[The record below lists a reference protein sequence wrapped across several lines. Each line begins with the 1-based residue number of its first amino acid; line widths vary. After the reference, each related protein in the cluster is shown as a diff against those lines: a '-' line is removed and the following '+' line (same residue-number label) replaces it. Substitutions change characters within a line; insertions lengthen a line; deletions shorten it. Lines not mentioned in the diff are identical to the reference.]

1 MRLESG
7 PATSSSGNWIILVA
21 MIAAFGA
28 VVGAIFELNREG
40 EKYAEPFVRQ
50 DALRIVIET
59 ELAGVVDAW
68 LHEYAAEQELSLERV
83 YRTGEGLDACLQ
95 SGQADG
101 QVLDAYLLASERLLE
116 GWSERLTFTP
126 QAGSTIWYARQE
138 NSGRTATL
146 ERLEAALTAAAG
158 WAEKPSEQD

>member
-21 MIAAFGA
+21 MIAALGA
-28 VVGAIFELNREG
+28 VVGAILELNREG

-68 LHEYAAEQELSLERV
+68 LHDYAAEQGLSLERV
-83 YRTGEGLDACLQ
+83 YRTGERLDACLL
-95 SGQADG
+95 SGEADG
-101 QVLDAYLLASERLLE
+101 QVLDASLLASERVLE
-116 GWSERLTFTP
+116 GWIGGVQFTP
-126 QAGSTIWYARQE
+126 RAGETIWYARQQS
-138 NSGRTATL
+138 SGRTASL
-146 ERLEAALTAAAG
+146 ERLEAALTAASG